1 MTKTESSTY
10 KVNRSEARKLILR
23 ERLGRSSILDKKGGF
38 SNILKPRSLV
48 SYPVEIINFLVAEE
62 FEHGVLSYIAK
73 KYDLRSP
80 GKRTIYSHEVEV
92 LKQCPQF
99 CVNSDIHFQTKTQEY
114 FFEQLVGMICVV
126 QRGEGDKIARIPL
139 NVSQSGHH
147 LGDHIGGAALVGG
160 HHPALCLRFQ
170 RFTPAGLYPL
180 WHRDRNLELHCPR
193 QYPLLPAPETK
204 KDETLKASSL

>member
-10 KVNRSEARKLILR
+10 KVHRSEARKLILR

-80 GKRTIYSHEVEV
+80 GKGTIYSHEVEV

-139 NVSQSGHH
+139 N
-147 LGDHIGGAALVGG
+147 
-160 HHPALCLRFQ
+160 
-170 RFTPAGLYPL
+170 
-180 WHRDRNLELHCPR
+180 
-193 QYPLLPAPETK
+193 
-204 KDETLKASSL
+204 